1 MHWVLMVLDLRHK
14 TLTVLDSWAAGD
26 AEAKQAEA
34 DIQRVQAYLEYLAV
48 RESGVSIEWS
58 NTFLSVQVAQQYALD
73 SPNESGLDCGLFTL
87 FCGVAIS
94 SRASI
99 CRDAPFTQEHMPTL
113 RKRAAQL
120 VAGLNQ

>member
-1 MHWVLMVLDLRHK
+1 M
-14 TLTVLDSWAAGD
+14 LDSWAAGD

-34 DIQRVQAYLEYLAV
+34 DIQRVQAYLDFLAV

-58 NTFLSVQVAQQYALD
+58 NTFPSVQVAQQYALG

-87 FCGVAIS
+87 FYGVAIS